1 MCNIHRGNYIYI
13 TRSICKKNVTKLV
26 ESAEI
31 KLTYQRNFLLHNL
44 TVNYEL
50 KVITRLVLLSGEY
63 VPLYSLTFTL
73 SILDMVA

>member
-1 MCNIHRGNYIYI
+1 
-13 TRSICKKNVTKLV
+13 V

>member
-1 MCNIHRGNYIYI
+1 
-13 TRSICKKNVTKLV
+13 V

-73 SILDMVA
+73 SILDMHKLHKSREEFQTNKGFTYALNE